1 MKNSHPELTQA
12 INQQRQTEA
21 AKTARLRALRLAKE
35 AADKQTAMHEAAA
48 NPGKSKR
55 RRRGSAIA
63 ATEAER
69 SEPANG
75 SARG

>member
-1 MKNSHPELTQA
+1 MKSHPELTQSP
-12 INQQRQTEA
+12 NQQRQTEA
-21 AKTARLRALRLAKE
+21 TKIARLRALRLAKE

-48 NPGKSKR
+48 NLGKSKSR
-55 RRRGSAIA
+55 RTESAIA

-69 SEPANG
+69 SEPADE